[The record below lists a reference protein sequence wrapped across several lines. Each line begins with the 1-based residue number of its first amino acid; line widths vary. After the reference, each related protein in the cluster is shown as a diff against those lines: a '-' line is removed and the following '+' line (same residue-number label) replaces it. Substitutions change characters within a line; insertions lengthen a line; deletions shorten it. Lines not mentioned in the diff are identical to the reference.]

1 LRCGGR
7 PVCYGRRAGFDIA
20 TGESRRSFVAR
31 RLPVW
36 LLGLA
41 NLPLGITG
49 AVALLITPEVLAA
62 RHVPETTI
70 ANITTFGL
78 ASTIFFFLVAPILD
92 VRFTR
97 RTYAIAMSIAAS
109 VLTVVAVL
117 NFSSVGLLGLWL
129 FLCMLAANLN
139 SAAIGGWFGSILP
152 HEDDAP
158 LGAWMTLANV
168 VGFGVTA
175 ILGIMLVHQTA
186 LWISALVLGSL
197 NLLPLLIIFW
207 VQPPTDERRRASETF
222 GRFGN
227 ELMQL
232 ARRRDVRRL
241 LLLLALPCAS
251 FALTNTL
258 GGLGGDY
265 HASEKLIALIG
276 GIGVTLAG
284 VLGSLSVPVLSRRFP
299 LIGVYL
305 GIGIVGGLSTLLLLV
320 LPRTAA
326 IFTLAFVLQNI
337 WQSAG
342 LSTGNALALSSIGK
356 NNPLASTQFAVL
368 TAAMSAPITYMQ
380 LVDGHAYG
388 AHGLTGLYLTDG
400 GLDLIAC
407 AAMTMLFLYWSRQVR
422 RGGTDSLAAALGE
435 Q

>member
-1 LRCGGR
+1 MKRN
-7 PVCYGRRAGFDIA
+7 
-20 TGESRRSFVAR
+20 
-31 RLPVW
+31 LPVW

-41 NLPLGITG
+41 NMPLGITG
-49 AVALLITPEVLAA
+49 AVALLIAPQVLAA

-70 ANITTFGL
+70 ANITTLGL
-78 ASTIFFFLVAPILD
+78 ASTMLFFLIAPVLD

-109 VLTVVAVL
+109 LLTVVAVL
-117 NFSSVGLLGLWL
+117 NFANVALLGLWL
-129 FLCMLAANLN
+129 FLCMLTANLN

-152 HEDDAP
+152 HEDDAA

-168 VGFGVTA
+168 AGFGIA
-175 ILGIMLVHQTA
+175 SIIGITLVH
-186 LWISALVLGSL
+186 SAGLLAAAIVLGAM
-197 NLLPLLIIFW
+197 NLLPLLIILG
-207 VQPPTDERRRASETF
+207 VQPPTGQRRRASESF
-222 GRFGN
+222 GKFGK
-227 ELMQL
+227 ELMVL

-241 LLLLALPCAS
+241 LLLLILPCAS

-276 GIGVTLAG
+276 GFGVTLAG
-284 VLGSLSVPVLSRRFP
+284 IFGSLSVPVLSRRFP

-305 GIGIVGGLSTLLLLV
+305 GIGIVGGLTTLLLLV
-320 LPRTAA
+320 LPHTAP
-326 IFTLAFVLQNI
+326 IFVLAFVLQNI

-356 NNPLASTQFAVL
+356 DNPLASTQFAVL

-380 LVDGHAYG
+380 LIDGHAYG
-388 AHGLTGLYLTDG
+388 AGGLTALYSTDG
-400 GLDLIAC
+400 GLDLLAC
-407 AAMTMLFLYWSRQVR
+407 TAMAILFFYWLRRSRRTAA
-422 RGGTDSLAAALGE
+422 GESLAAGNA
-435 Q
+435 

>member
-1 LRCGGR
+1 VR
-7 PVCYGRRAGFDIA
+7 PKEQLMKRN
-20 TGESRRSFVAR
+20 
-31 RLPVW
+31 LPVW

-41 NLPLGITG
+41 NAPLGITG
-49 AVALLITPEVLAA
+49 AVALLIAPQVLAA

-70 ANITTFGL
+70 ANITTLGL
-78 ASTIFFFLVAPILD
+78 VSTMVFFLIAPVLD

-109 VLTVVAVL
+109 LLTVVAVL
-117 NFSSVGLLGLWL
+117 NFANVALLGLWL
-129 FLCMLAANLN
+129 FLCMLTANLN

-152 HEDDAP
+152 HEDDAQ
-158 LGAWMTLANV
+158 LGAWMTVANV
-168 VGFGVTA
+168 AGFGIASIV
-175 ILGIMLVHQTA
+175 GITLVHQA
-186 LWISALVLGSL
+186 GLWIAALVLGAM
-197 NLLPLLIIFW
+197 NLLPLLIIFS
-207 VQPPTDERRRASETF
+207 VDPPTEERRRASESF
-222 GRFGN
+222 GKFGK
-227 ELMQL
+227 ELMVL

-241 LLLLALPCAS
+241 LLLLILPCAS

-276 GIGVTLAG
+276 GFGVTLAG
-284 VLGSLSVPVLSRRFP
+284 IFGSLSVPILSRRFP

-305 GIGIVGGLSTLLLLV
+305 GIGIVGGLTTLLLLV
-320 LPRTAA
+320 LPHTAP
-326 IFTLAFVLQNI
+326 IFVLAFVLQNI

-380 LVDGHAYG
+380 LIDGHAYG
-388 AHGLTGLYLTDG
+388 AGGLTALYATDG

-407 AAMTMLFLYWSRQVR
+407 TLMAALFFYWLR
-422 RGGTDSLAAALGE
+422 RGKRAAAAEPLAASSA
-435 Q
+435 

>member
-1 LRCGGR
+1 M
-7 PVCYGRRAGFDIA
+7 
-20 TGESRRSFVAR
+20 AR
-31 RLPVW
+31 KLPVW

-41 NLPLGITG
+41 NLPLGVTG
-49 AVALLITPEVLAA
+49 AVALLIAPQVLAA

-70 ANITTFGL
+70 ANITTMGL
-78 ASTIFFFLVAPILD
+78 ASTMVFFLLAPVLD

-97 RTYAIAMSIAAS
+97 RTYAIAMSIGAS

-117 NFSSVGLLGLWL
+117 NFANAGLLGLWL

-139 SAAIGGWFGSILP
+139 CASIGGWFGSVLP

-158 LGAWMTLANV
+158 LGAWMTVANV
-168 VGFGVTA
+168 VGFGIAA
-175 ILGIMLVHQTA
+175 IIGILLVHHA
-186 LWISALVLGSL
+186 GLLVAAVVLGAM
-197 NLLPLLIIFW
+197 NLLPLLIIFS
-207 VQPPTDERRRASETF
+207 VQPPTEERRRASESF

-241 LLLLALPCAS
+241 LLLLVLPCAS

-276 GIGVTLAG
+276 GFGVTLAG
-284 VLGSLSVPVLSRRFP
+284 IFGSLSVPVLSRRLP

-305 GIGIVGGLSTLLLLV
+305 GIGIVGGLTTLLLLV
-320 LPRTAA
+320 LPHTPA
-326 IFTLAFVLQNI
+326 IFVLAFVLQNI
-337 WQSAG
+337 WQSAA
-342 LSTGNALALSSIGK
+342 LSTGNGLALSSIGK

-380 LVDGHAYG
+380 LIDGHAYG
-388 AHGLTGLYLTDG
+388 AHGLTGLYMTDG
-400 GLDLIAC
+400 GFDLLAC
-407 AAMTMLFLYWSRQVR
+407 ALMATLFYFWSRRSRQV
-422 RGGTDSLAAALGE
+422 AAEPVAA
-435 Q
+435 

>member
-1 LRCGGR
+1 MKRN
-7 PVCYGRRAGFDIA
+7 
-20 TGESRRSFVAR
+20 
-31 RLPVW
+31 LPVW

-41 NLPLGITG
+41 NMPLGITG
-49 AVALLITPEVLAA
+49 ATALLIAPQVLAA

-78 ASTIFFFLVAPILD
+78 VSTMVFFLVAPVLD

-117 NFSSVGLLGLWL
+117 NFANVALLGLWL
-129 FLCMLAANLN
+129 FLSMLTANLN
-139 SAAIGGWFGSILP
+139 SAAIGGWFGSVLP
-152 HEDDAP
+152 REDDAA
-158 LGAWMTLANV
+158 LGAWMTVANV
-168 VGFGVTA
+168 AGFGIA
-175 ILGIMLVHQTA
+175 SIIGITLVHDA
-186 LWISALVLGSL
+186 GLWVAALVLGAM
-197 NLLPLLIIFW
+197 NLLPLLIIFS
-207 VQPPTDERRRASETF
+207 VQPPIEERRRASESF
-222 GRFGN
+222 GKFGK
-227 ELMQL
+227 ELMVL
-232 ARRRDVRRL
+232 ARRRDIRRL
-241 LLLLALPCAS
+241 LLLLILPCAS

-276 GIGVTLAG
+276 GFGVTLAG
-284 VLGSLSVPVLSRRFP
+284 IFGSLSVPILSRRFP
-299 LIGVYL
+299 LIGLYL
-305 GIGIVGGLSTLLLLV
+305 GIGIVGGLTTLLLLV
-320 LPRTAA
+320 LPLTPA

-380 LVDGHAYG
+380 LIDGHAYG
-388 AHGLTGLYLTDG
+388 AGGLTALYAVDG
-400 GLDLIAC
+400 SLDLVAC
-407 AAMTMLFLYWSRQVR
+407 ALMVVLFAFWSRRSKAPPVSAPA
-422 RGGTDSLAAALGE
+422 TAAN
-435 Q
+435 

>member
-1 LRCGGR
+1 M
-7 PVCYGRRAGFDIA
+7 
-20 TGESRRSFVAR
+20 AR

-41 NLPLGITG
+41 NLPLGVTG
-49 AVALLITPEVLAA
+49 AVALLIAPQVLAA

-70 ANITTFGL
+70 ANITTMGL
-78 ASTIFFFLVAPILD
+78 ASTMVFFLLAPVLD

-97 RTYAIAMSIAAS
+97 RTYAIAMSIGAS
-109 VLTVVAVL
+109 ILTVVAVL
-117 NFSSVGLLGLWL
+117 NFANAAVLGLWL
-129 FLCMLAANLN
+129 FLCMLTANLN
-139 SAAIGGWFGSILP
+139 CAAIGGWFGSVLP

-158 LGAWMTLANV
+158 LGAWMTVANV
-168 VGFGVTA
+168 VGFGIAA
-175 ILGIMLVHQTA
+175 ILGILLVHHA
-186 LWISALVLGSL
+186 GLLVAALVLGGM
-197 NLLPLLIIFW
+197 NLLPLLIIFS
-207 VQPPTDERRRASETF
+207 VQPPTEQRRRASESF

-276 GIGVTLAG
+276 GFGVTLAG
-284 VLGSLSVPVLSRRFP
+284 IFGSLSVPVLSRRLP

-305 GIGIVGGLSTLLLLV
+305 AIGVVGGLTTLLLLL
-320 LPRTAA
+320 LPHTPA
-326 IFTLAFVLQNI
+326 IFVLAFVLQNI
-337 WQSAG
+337 WQSAA

-380 LVDGHAYG
+380 LIDGHAYG

-400 GLDLIAC
+400 GLDLLAC
-407 AAMTMLFLYWSRQVR
+407 MLM
-422 RGGTDSLAAALGE
+422 AALFFFWWRGSPTRAMAE
-435 Q
+435 PAAV